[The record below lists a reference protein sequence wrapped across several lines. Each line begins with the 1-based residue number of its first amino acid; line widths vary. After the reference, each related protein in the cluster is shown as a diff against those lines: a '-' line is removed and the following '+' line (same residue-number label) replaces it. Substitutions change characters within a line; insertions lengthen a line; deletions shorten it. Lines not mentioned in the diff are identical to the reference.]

1 MVADT
6 ALRLIWRA
14 SCYTLPVMSRQ
25 RMGQHFLGDHAWQR
39 RIYDALPRPDQET
52 WIEIGAG
59 HGEMTALLAAHAR
72 RLIAIEGDHLLAP
85 ALRERAVR
93 EWPNVEVVAGDVLE
107 LDFARWMHKA
117 SEADIGGDIGNG
129 PAQGCRVYGNLPYYI
144 TSPILHKLFDS
155 AGQIASAHI
164 VIQLEVAERIAA
176 QPGSRDYGYLSV
188 ACQYYAKPEIAL
200 KIPPGAF
207 RPPPK
212 VQSALVHLFMPGERT
227 ELGIASDTRFLDF
240 IKMCFEQKRKT
251 LRNNLRDV
259 APDDRARAAMSTY
272 GIRDDARAE
281 QLSLKEFAALFREL
295 L

>member
-1 MVADT
+1 
-6 ALRLIWRA
+6 
-14 SCYTLPVMSRQ
+14 
-25 RMGQHFLGDHAWQR
+25 MGQHFLGDHAWQR

-59 HGEMTALLAAHAR
+59 HGEMTALLAAHTR
-72 RLIAIEGDHLLAP
+72 RLIAIEGDHLLVP

-107 LDFARWMHKA
+107 LDLARWMHEA

-227 ELGIASDTRFLDF
+227 KLGIASDTRFLDF

-251 LRNNLRDV
+251 LRNNLRNV
-259 APDDRARAAMSTY
+259 APDDRVRAAMSTY
-272 GIRDDARAE
+272 GIREDARAE
-281 QLSLKEFAALFREL
+281 QLSLQEFAALFREL